1 MKTAIWWIRRDLR
14 LSDNQ
19 ALSAAL
25 AQAERVV
32 PVYLLDRDSPDRPD
46 VNKKR
51 LAFLLGGL
59 RMLDEDLRL
68 LGSRLI
74 VRSGDPKNELETLL
88 AETGASAIFALEEYA
103 PQSIERDTLVAKVL
117 PLQLLRGL
125 TIHPPDAIRQAN
137 GEPVAVL
144 TPFGKAWK
152 SLPLPSV
159 RDVLPPPASLTPP
172 PDVGSLS
179 IPAEPTLSSSVPFLP
194 GEVEAQRRLQA
205 FVDGIAGGSSGC
217 EAPIYCYD
225 AVRNRLDI
233 DGTSKLSP
241 YLGLGMLSARQAV
254 VSALSAIDAAQD
266 AGAEYSAQLWLE
278 ALVRREFAISIQY
291 YFPKALE
298 QGLRP
303 EFRNMPWENDRNALD
318 AWAEGRT
325 GFPLVDAAMRQL
337 VQTGWVHNRARLV
350 VASFL
355 TKDLLVDWQWGER
368 FFAQHLLDGDLAA
381 SNEGWQRAA
390 GTGTGAAPYLDILNP
405 SLQARKH
412 DPEGTFVRRWV
423 PELTRVPT
431 RYIHQP
437 WSMPADVQRESACVI
452 GQDYPAPILDHGWA
466 RERAMEFF
474 RNARQPIKTY

>member
-1 MKTAIWWIRRDLR
+1 M
-14 LSDNQ
+14 
-19 ALSAAL
+19 
-25 AQAERVV
+25 
-32 PVYLLDRDSPDRPD
+32 PVYLLDRDSLDRPD
-46 VNKKR
+46 VNQKR

-68 LGSRLI
+68 LGNRLI
-74 VRSGDPKNELETLL
+74 VRTGDPKKELETLL

-103 PQSIERDTLVAKVL
+103 PHSIERDTHVAKVL

-137 GEPVAVL
+137 GEPLAVL

-172 PDVGSLS
+172 PDVGSLL

-194 GEVEAQRRLQA
+194 GEAEAQRRLQA
-205 FVDGIAGGSSGC
+205 FVDGIGGGPPGC
-217 EAPIYCYD
+217 EDPIYCYD

-233 DGTSKLSP
+233 DGTSELSP

-254 VSALSAIDAAQD
+254 VSALSAIDAAPNTET
-266 AGAEYSAQLWLE
+266 EYSAQLWLE
-278 ALVRREFAISIQY
+278 TLARREFAISIMYNYPQ
-291 YFPKALE
+291 ALKH
-298 QGLRP
+298 GFRP
-303 EFRNMPWENDRNALD
+303 EFRNMPWENNRA
-318 AWAEGRT
+318 AFHTWSEGCT

-337 VQTGWVHNRARLV
+337 VQTGWLHNRARLV

-381 SNEGWQRAA
+381 NNEGWQRAA

-405 SLQARKH
+405 SLQGRKY
-412 DPEGTFVRRWV
+412 DPEGAFVRRWV

-437 WSMPADVQRESACVI
+437 WSMPADVQRESACDI
-452 GQDYPAPILDHGWA
+452 GRDNPAPIQDHGWA
-466 RERAMEFF
+466 RERALAFF
-474 RNARQPIKTY
+474 GNTRERIKTY